1 MVLTDIEVGTKILF
15 KFQYKERPYSM
26 TVDVIGKDYQHII
39 IPAILEA
46 DNLLPPEN
54 ISSTEIITTV
64 QDGVFQF
71 KTLTI
76 EAALYQGMRV
86 YLISSD
92 EEVTRF
98 NRRNAYRV
106 FIGELVKVKVITEN
120 GVQKEYEGIL
130 KNISLT
136 GMCVILKN
144 DLEVG
149 STFSILYTFD
159 GIPVHLLGTVVR
171 KEKFKRY
178 RAFSYGCS
186 FKDRNTAVNR
196 IVLLKQIRRN
206 RERRKQ
212 VGKQEEK

>member
-1 MVLTDIEVGTKILF
+1 MVLTDIEVESKILF
-15 KFQYKERPYSM
+15 KFKYKERPYSM
-26 TVDVIGKDYQHII
+26 AVDVIDKNYQNII
-39 IPAILEA
+39 IPAILEG

-54 ISSTEIITTV
+54 LSSTEIITTV

-71 KTLTI
+71 QNLTI

-106 FIGELVKVKVITEN
+106 FIGELVKVKVTSPD
-120 GVQKEYEGIL
+120 GDQKEVEGIL
-130 KNISLT
+130 KNLSLT

-144 DLEVG
+144 ELKLG
-149 STFSILYTFD
+149 STFSIIYNFE

-171 KEKFKRY
+171 KEQFKRY

-206 RERRKQ
+206 KEKQ
-212 VGKQEEK
+212 KGS